1 MKKVVF
7 AVIALFFIIVGC
19 QDDNSIISPTESIE
33 DASILNKGRV
43 ILDRKL
49 YDDDEDDLLYL
60 KDTLNFNGTNK
71 LSDDNYGPFG
81 DYDDYS
87 FFKKKYKVD
96 GKKGAM
102 LYFNEP
108 FTNEKGEFG
117 ILNAW
122 LNIPSGAFDG
132 ELEFE
137 VIFYLDCYS
146 MELYPSPFT
155 FKKPISLTL
164 FFYNVDLSPND
175 KLLDFAYLEGRGE
188 DVEYGMKQIDYEN
201 GNIFV
206 WDAKLH
212 HFSRYGW
219 TRKREIK
226 RYRHKLLNA
235 E

>member
-1 MKKVVF
+1 MKKVVLT
-7 AVIALFFIIVGC
+7 IISALFIIVGC
-19 QDDNSIISPTESIE
+19 QDDNSILQPVENVHNV
-33 DASILNKGRV
+33 SILNK
-43 ILDRKL
+43 DR
-49 YDDDEDDLLYL
+49 
-60 KDTLNFNGTNK
+60 
-71 LSDDNYGPFG
+71 NYSTQ
-81 DYDDYS
+81 DYDHDYFA
-87 FFKKKYKVD
+87 FFKKKYVVD

-108 FTNEKGEFG
+108 FRNEKGEFG

-122 LNIPSGAFDG
+122 LTIPAGAFEG

-137 VIFYLDCYS
+137 VLFYLDNYS

-155 FKKPISLTL
+155 FKKPLSLTL
-164 FFYNVDLSPND
+164 YFYNVDLSEKDN
-175 KLLDFAYLEGRGE
+175 LLDFRYVEGAGE
-188 DVEYGMKQIDYEN
+188 DVEYRYKKIDIEN

-206 WDAKLH
+206 WDAQLH

-226 RYRHKLLNA
+226 RDKYKLLTA